1 MKRSLLIIGSVLLLD
16 QVLKI
21 WIKTHMY
28 LGQEFRITDWFIIH
42 FTENNG
48 MAFGMELGGDY
59 GKLFLSLFRIVFV
72 SGMAWFLYSLIR
84 SKASAMYISV
94 VSLVFAGAIG
104 NIIDSVFYGV
114 IFSSSDYEVATL
126 FPAEGGYAGWLH
138 GRVVDMFYFPL
149 VSGTFPTWFPL
160 WGGESFLFFRPV
172 FNLADAAI
180 SVGVFLWIIFQKKI
194 YPEEHQAGLNDKLAD
209 SEAQSPKES

>member
-1 MKRSLLIIGSVLLLD
+1 
-16 QVLKI
+16 
-21 WIKTHMY
+21 MY

-72 SGMAWFLYSLIR
+72 SGMAWFLHNLIR
-84 SKASAMYISV
+84 SNASGIYISV

-114 IFSSSDYEVATL
+114 IFSSSDYEVARL
-126 FPAEGGYAGWLH
+126 FPAEGGYSGWLH

-149 VSGTFPTWFPL
+149 VSGAFPQWVPL

-172 FNLADAAI
+172 FNIADAAI
-180 SVGVFLWIIFQKKI
+180 SVGVFMWIIFQKKI
-194 YPEEHQAGLNDKLAD
+194 YAEESKETMNADMENPRQAD
-209 SEAQSPKES
+209 